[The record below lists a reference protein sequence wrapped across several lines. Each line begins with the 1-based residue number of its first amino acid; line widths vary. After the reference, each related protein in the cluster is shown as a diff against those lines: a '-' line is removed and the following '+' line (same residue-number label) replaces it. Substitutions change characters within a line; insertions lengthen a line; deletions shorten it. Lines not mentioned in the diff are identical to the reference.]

1 MKQELKFKD
10 CNNCLGAIR
19 FENKINKVENNKI
32 DVNSLKESH
41 RVFLK
46 DKRLTL
52 KSKKS

>member
-19 FENKINKVENNKI
+19 FENKINKVENKI